1 MTTRTSAGRP
11 KSYNQNQVAK
21 ALQDLAGREVE
32 PTVEAVKRHLREE
45 QHLSINPRPEALQ
58 AMIDEILA
66 RETEERTLRL
76 IEALPSEAIGFL
88 DRACDL
94 AKRQLLLGFA
104 EGYSELQKKN
114 ALPIQELRDLLNV
127 ARSERE
133 RSEQES
139 TKFARQLEASYERN
153 DKLHALTEELKVE
166 RNELEKEI
174 IALRVQLAVKDE
186 ILSKLPMLGPK

>member
-88 DRACDL
+88 DHACDL

-114 ALPIQELRDLLNV
+114 TLPIQELRDLLNV